1 MAGVHSARG
10 GVDGIAVDQSLQN
23 RKLQIAAKEQ
33 DTAGQS
39 RGQASEAAAGLAL
52 ADSQRTARGHLPPVR
67 TLSWLQR
74 RTHQQPAAPECLWKA
89 DSWTNANRQ
98 PGSEKPPLPG
108 LFRACLSRKCPPRKA
123 AFLLHTETNGHLYCM
138 FMVTSTLICEVSI
151 YD

>member
-10 GVDGIAVDQSLQN
+10 GVDGLAVDQSLQN

-74 RTHQQPAAPECLWKA
+74 QTHQHPAAPDPPAAPVEREQQERAPTPHQAIRWDFVPAQRSHRKT
-89 DSWTNANRQ
+89 SPQGRQ
-98 PGSEKPPLPG
+98 APQL
-108 LFRACLSRKCPPRKA
+108 
-123 AFLLHTETNGHLYCM
+123 
-138 FMVTSTLICEVSI
+138 
-151 YD
+151 

>member
-1 MAGVHSARG
+1 MVM
-10 GVDGIAVDQSLQN
+10 VTMLVIV
-23 RKLQIAAKEQ
+23 AKHHHKQQQQQHQEQ
-33 DTAGQS
+33 HQH
-39 RGQASEAAAGLAL
+39 Q
-52 ADSQRTARGHLPPVR
+52 Q
-67 TLSWLQR
+67 Q
-74 RTHQQPAAPECLWKA
+74 HQQPAAPECLWKA

-138 FMVTSTLICEVSI
+138 FMVTSTLICEVYI